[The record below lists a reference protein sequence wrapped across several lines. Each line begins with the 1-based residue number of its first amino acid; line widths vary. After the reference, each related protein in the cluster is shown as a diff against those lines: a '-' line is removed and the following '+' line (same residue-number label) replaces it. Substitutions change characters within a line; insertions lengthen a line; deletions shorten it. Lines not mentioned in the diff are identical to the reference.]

1 MSQAKLSYSSG
12 SLSLT
17 VNVLSVKGAAEP
29 DNLTK
34 FPGIIHEL
42 LDGSLSEQNVGA
54 RQNVEIRFSVMT
66 MLQRRQLVDWWL
78 DTTRTVDSV
87 VSAPAGAPTG
97 VGAVGGYLNGNYKY
111 YVSAIDNVGFS
122 AKGTISDVIATGGAD
137 AKITLSYAASTNA
150 RGYKIFRSR
159 ESDYNTWDVVGYSE
173 STTFVDT
180 GDTLGSIAASV
191 YLADV
196 TPPAAASALSVVCEN
211 ELVFEFGH
219 ETELERL
226 CTMSLRAGSIF
237 LTAAKFPV

>member
-29 DNLTK
+29 DNLVK

-87 VSAPAGAPTG
+87 VSAPGAATSTG
-97 VGAVGGYLNGNYKY
+97 SGTGILDGDYKY
-111 YVSAIDNVGFS
+111 YIVSIDNVGFS
-122 AKGTISDVIATGGAD
+122 AKGTISDVLSAAVSSIALTWTAV
-137 AKITLSYAASTNA
+137 TNA
-150 RGYKIFRSR
+150 RGYKIFRSIDPY
-159 ESDYNTWDVVGYSE
+159 STWDVVGYSE
-173 STTFVDT
+173 TNTFEDT
-180 GDTLGSIAASV
+180 GDTLGTGGASV

-237 LTAAKFPV
+237 LTAAKFSV